1 MKKLITTSLL
11 VAALVVVPAVGA
23 EETVTCS
30 TSQYGG
36 AVCGVSTSSET
47 VIKHETVDTGIA
59 DWSIV
64 QIIAFAGITA
74 VAASLLYKA
83 SYRWYIL
90 G

>member
-1 MKKLITTSLL
+1 MKKIIITSLL
-11 VAALVVVPAVGA
+11 ALALVMVPSTHA

-36 AVCGVSTSSET
+36 AVCGVSTSTET
-47 VIKHETVDTGIA
+47 ISHEVVDTGIA